1 MIDTNKMKNI
11 TSWLIVNV
19 FRNSTIM
26 YNDNI
31 RGNDINNDV
40 DLIDVIASLH
50 NLLYEAV
57 HGEPY
62 DYMFHWANK
71 VGSDCSDNIFDDME
85 EGDDA

>member
-62 DYMFHWANK
+62 DYMFHWANN

-85 EGDDA
+85 EGDQN